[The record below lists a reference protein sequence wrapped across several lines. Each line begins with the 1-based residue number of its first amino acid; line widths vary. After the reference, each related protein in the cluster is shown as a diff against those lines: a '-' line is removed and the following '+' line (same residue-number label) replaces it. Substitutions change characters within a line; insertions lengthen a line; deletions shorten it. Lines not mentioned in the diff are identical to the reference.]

1 MIRASRL
8 PGAAQWVTV
17 DRVRLKDGIEPVWWF
32 GRTPHVKANNRR
44 VLWPYSQSYRQ
55 RLAHPRN
62 SKRRTPSGHPDEL
75 AVLSDVGGSI
85 PPNLLAMPHS
95 ASAGRYLRYCREH
108 GIDPHPARYPPTL
121 PESSVCK

>member
-1 MIRASRL
+1 M
-8 PGAAQWVTV
+8 
-17 DRVRLKDGIEPVWWF
+17 
-32 GRTPHVKANNRR
+32 
-44 VLWPYSQSYRQ
+44 LWPYSDSYKH

-75 AVLSDVGGSI
+75 AVLSDLGGSI

-108 GIDPHPARYPPTL
+108 GIDAHPARYPPTL
-121 PESSVCK
+121 PEFFIRMCTGRGRYALSIRSPAPV